1 MVQLNLALKEK
12 QKKPKPYF
20 IKIQFF
26 DWHTSFC
33 ELERV
38 SGKIFHN
45 MNIRHLYVVK
55 LLDCV
60 LQKIYGLTT
69 KFINAK

>member
-26 DWHTSFC
+26 DWHMSFC

-38 SGKIFHN
+38 SGKIFHKYEHTPF
-45 MNIRHLYVVK
+45 ICSKTFGLCFTKDLWTY
-55 LLDCV
+55 D
-60 LQKIYGLTT
+60 QIY
-69 KFINAK
+69 